1 MIFDFTFYVSYTAP
15 GPISDEWGDP
25 MEKFITMSRASYLL
39 RPFKDRVV
47 LVERTQSYNEHE
59 EAFNVVVKNS
69 ISRED
74 ILRTTL
80 IWEGDLSM
88 DNVDAIIDMLQY
100 YLSK

>member
-15 GPISDEWGDP
+15 GPISEEWGDP
-25 MEKFITMSRASYLL
+25 MEKFITMSRAKRLL
-39 RPFKDRVV
+39 RPFKDREV

-59 EAFNVVVKNS
+59 EAFTVIIKDS
-69 ISRED
+69 ITRED

-88 DNVDAIIDMLQY
+88 DNIDAIMDMLRC
-100 YLSK
+100 YLSE